1 LSLFAFILPIST
13 PAFPYINATP
23 LILSLLLLNFLIE
36 GDFHAKLHRIK
47 SSGMLLPFGLLAGL
61 YLLYGTGLLYS
72 ENQSFGRVDLLLKL
86 PLILLPLVIFSM
98 DASFWTKKRICLLL
112 KLFVAGNLTAL
123 LILLV
128 HSFVLFWESAS
139 IHYFH
144 YVEASWHHP
153 SYASMF
159 YCFALMICLYLLL
172 TQIMILAERII
183 TCLALCLFSVEIALL
198 DSRAGIIT
206 FVCALLFYGYCL
218 FVYNR
223 KLFRSGWIYL
233 AVAGLVFGG
242 MYSCLPKE
250 INRIQNTVT
259 EVKQE
264 LKQTTNKNNSQTVN
278 PRILIWDA
286 TLKIAVDNLPFGVG
300 TGDIKDELKQQYK
313 TTNYDEPY
321 ERNYNAHCQ
330 YLQIFAT
337 LGISGILVF
346 LLIIFLPF
354 VIGFKSRSILFLLF
368 GIIIGINFSVES
380 MFEKQIG
387 VMFFSFFFSVLYF
400 TARHQLLD
408 DVFLQSKKTD
418 ILSDKTDN

>member
-1 LSLFAFILPIST
+1 
-13 PAFPYINATP
+13 
-23 LILSLLLLNFLIE
+23 
-36 GDFHAKLHRIK
+36 
-47 SSGMLLPFGLLAGL
+47 
-61 YLLYGTGLLYS
+61 LLYGTGLLYS

-98 DASFWTKKRICLLL
+98 DVAFWTKKRICLLL

-123 LILLV
+123 LISLV
-128 HSFVLFWESAS
+128 HSFVLFQASAS

-172 TQIMILAERII
+172 TQTMVLAEKII
-183 TCLALCLFSVEIALL
+183 ICVALCLFSIEIALL

-233 AVAGLVFGG
+233 TVAGLVFGG

-264 LKQTTNKNNSQTVN
+264 LKQELKQNTNKNTSQTVN

-286 TLKIAVDNLPFGVG
+286 TLKIAVANLPFGVG
-300 TGDIKDELKQQYK
+300 TGDIKDELRQQYK
-313 TTNYDEPY
+313 STNYDEPY

-337 LGISGILVF
+337 LGISGIVVF
-346 LLIIFLPF
+346 LLIIILPF
-354 VIGFKSRSILFLLF
+354 WIGFKSRNILFLLF

-400 TARHQLLD
+400 TARHSLLD
-408 DVFLQSKKTD
+408 NIFIQSKQVVELPDVPLDMKHP
-418 ILSDKTDN
+418 